1 MLRFGALFVLAV
13 VAMALLACLTLM
25 LATALPPLQPVG
37 SLLAAPLALAGAVLF
52 PAVLPV
58 GRFAE
63 AQAPVKLLPYG
74 AGYDR
79 ITEAVTTEF
88 RALIDLVRQA
98 LREKLKLTPGMG
110 DYYVDVQGI
119 WADKAVVLINGRLY
133 SYPYTVG
140 ADNAVA
146 LGEGTEVVASFTPV
160 KEALASQPGDFRV
173 LEAKDGGVDIEVT
186 VIRAG
191 LSGNGNY
198 YSDAAL
204 KTLVPLVEAARVF
217 VKSDELHLKGGGK
230 DVGNLIGGL
239 FGAQFVAGLTPDTG
253 RVTATFR
260 AISATEPAVVKMV
273 EAIRRGM
280 QGLMG
285 LSIDASATVRKVQR
299 DGKAVR
305 EAVRFVQLK
314 SVDLIVE
321 PGAGGGLD
329 RLAEAAADPTNLFD
343 PTQPAGEEPMFKKT
357 LLLAAVAALATTG
370 TVALTEAAASPQ
382 VFAALQAGCATHQ
395 VDVAQVLQLVDAGP
409 DEATVTAGVTRLVEA
424 AKAARLAEAQGSRGA
439 SGATG
444 DDRPLTQADLAMFR
458 VRQAAATKVAGCNLP
473 GPAKERLQAQLDGM
487 ERFTEA
493 QVDEL
498 IAGERAYLARMT
510 ESGTVRLGDGSR
522 LEVQDR
528 SIVIKDMLD
537 AFFDPKHKD
546 HRTHGSFKEC
556 YIEITGDRHVTGRLN
571 DCDMPRL
578 RESLGAAVDFREAIN
593 SSTFSNVLGDS
604 ITRRM
609 LAYIGQRT
617 DLQTWRRVA
626 SVTRVADFRTQ
637 ERTQMGGYAN
647 LPAVAQGAAYTVL
660 TSPGDLKAT
669 YAVTKR
675 GGLETLTLEAIK
687 NDDVGAIRRIP
698 TELGLAAANT
708 LYEFVFDF
716 FRTNPTI
723 YDAAAL
729 YTAPRGNLFTA
740 AFSAAQWQAHRL
752 AMQKQVRLSSAKR
765 RGVTPR
771 HLLVPVDLQEAAFN
785 AFVRD
790 QNLDAT
796 FVQASVPQV
805 TVVDYW
811 TDVND
816 WCTVSDQTELPVLEI
831 GFLDGREDPELFVQ
845 DTPNVGSLFSND
857 QVTWKIRHI
866 YSGAILPEGEKGTTK
881 AVVP

>member
-1 MLRFGALFVLAV
+1 MRRPFR
-13 VAMALLACLTLM
+13 
-25 LATALPPLQPVG
+25 
-37 SLLAAPLALAGAVLF
+37 SHLALAAAAAL
-52 PAVLPV
+52 AQLQLPV

-63 AQAPVKLLPYG
+63 AQGELKLVPPG
-74 AGYDR
+74 AGFDR
-79 ITEAVTTEF
+79 LTEAVTTEF

-119 WADKAVVLINGRLY
+119 WADKVVVQLNGRLY
-133 SYPYTVG
+133 SHPYTVG
-140 ADNAVA
+140 ADNVVTV
-146 LGEGTEVVASFTPV
+146 GDGVEVVANFAPV
-160 KEALASQPGDFRV
+160 KEALASQAGDFRV

-198 YSDAAL
+198 YSDAAIQ
-204 KTLVPLVEAARVF
+204 TLVPLLEGARVF

-239 FGAQFVAGLTPDTG
+239 YGGQFVPGPIPDTG
-253 RVTATFR
+253 RATATFR

-299 DGKAVR
+299 AGKAVR

-329 RLAEAAADPTNLFD
+329 RLAEAAPETPAHQPTTEEDPIVN
-343 PTQPAGEEPMFKKT
+343 KKR
-357 LLLAAVAALATTG
+357 LLEALAAVNAARAAGFTASTT
-370 TVALTEAAASPQ
+370 TSAELLVALQEACAQGKLDYLKVLAMVETAADDAASK
-382 VFAALQAGCATHQ
+382 
-395 VDVAQVLQLVDAGP
+395 
-409 DEATVTAGVTRLVEA
+409 AGVTRLVEA
-424 AKAARLAEAQGSRGA
+424 AAEAQRLAEAQGNQGA
-439 SGATG
+439 AGG
-444 DDRPLTQADLAMFR
+444 DRPLTHADLAMFR
-458 VRQAAATKVAGCNLP
+458 VRQAAAIKVANCNLP
-473 GPAKERLQAQLDGM
+473 IPAKERLQAQLDGM
-487 ERFTEA
+487 DRFTEA
-493 QVDEL
+493 KVDEL

-510 ESGTVRLGDGSR
+510 ESGAVRLGDGSR

-528 SIVIKDMLD
+528 SVVIKDMLD

-546 HRTHGSFKEC
+546 HRAYGSFKEC
-556 YIEITGDRHVTGRLN
+556 YVEITGDRHVTGRLS
-571 DCDMPRL
+571 DCDMPKL
-578 RESLGAAVDFREAIN
+578 RESLGSAVDFREAIS
-593 SSTFSNVLGDS
+593 SSTFANVLGDS
-604 ITRRM
+604 ITRRL
-609 LAYIGQRT
+609 LAVYGQRT
-617 DLQTWRRVA
+617 DLQAWRRVA

-637 ERTQMGGYAN
+637 ERTQMGGYGN
-647 LPAVAQGAAYTVL
+647 LPAVNQGAAYTAL

-698 TELGLAAANT
+698 VELALAAANT
-708 LYEFVFDF
+708 LYEFALDF
-716 FRTNPTI
+716 FRTNPVI
-723 YDAAAL
+723 YDTAAL
-729 YTAPRGNLFTA
+729 YTVGKGNLFTT
-740 AFSAAQWQAHRL
+740 AFSGAQYQAHRL
-752 AMQKQVRLSSAKR
+752 AMQKFTRLSSAKR

-771 HLLVPVDLQEAAFN
+771 HLLVPVDLQEAAFD
-785 AFVRD
+785 AFRRD
-790 QNLDAT
+790 QNNDPD
-796 FVQASVPQV
+796 FVQTVQPQV
-805 TVVDYW
+805 LVVDYW
-811 TDVND
+811 TDAND
-816 WCTVSDQTELPVLEI
+816 WCTVADPMDLPVLEI

-845 DTPNVGSLFSND
+845 DMPNVGSLFSND

-881 AVVP
+881 AVVA

>member
-1 MLRFGALFVLAV
+1 MLR
-13 VAMALLACLTLM
+13 MRR
-25 LATALPPLQPVG
+25 Q
-37 SLLAAPLALAGAVLF
+37 PLALAAVAAL
-52 PAVLPV
+52 AAMVLPV

-63 AQAPVKLLPYG
+63 AQGEVKLIPPGTGFERL
-74 AGYDR
+74 
-79 ITEAVTTEF
+79 TEATTTEF

-110 DYYVDVQGI
+110 DYYVDIQGI
-119 WADKAVVLINGRLY
+119 WADKAVVLLNGRLY
-133 SYPYTVG
+133 SYPYTVS
-140 ADNAVA
+140 AENTVT
-146 LGEGTEVVASFTPV
+146 LGEGTEVVAAYAPV
-160 KEALASQPGDFRV
+160 KEALASQAGDFRV

-198 YSDAAL
+198 YTDAAL

-239 FGAQFVAGLTPDTG
+239 FNPQFVAGPTPDTG

-299 DGKAVR
+299 DGKPVR

-329 RLAEAAADPTNLFD
+329 RLAEAAATDPLSLN
-343 PTQPAGEEPMFKKT
+343 QPQHDEEPTVNKKR
-357 LLLAAVAALATTG
+357 LLEALAAINAARAAGIKADTATTAEVLVALQEACTGAGLAYDKVLAAVETAADDAAVKPAVARLAE
-370 TVALTEAAASPQ
+370 AATEA
-382 VFAALQAGCATHQ
+382 
-395 VDVAQVLQLVDAGP
+395 
-409 DEATVTAGVTRLVEA
+409 R
-424 AKAARLAEAQGSRGA
+424 RLAEAQGNRGA
-439 SGATG
+439 GG

-458 VRQAAATKVAGCNLP
+458 VRQAAATKLASCNLP
-473 GPAKERLQAQLDGM
+473 APAKERLQAQLDGM
-487 ERFTEA
+487 DRFTEA
-493 QVDEL
+493 KVDEL
-498 IAGERAYLARMT
+498 IAAERAYLARFT
-510 ESGTVRLGDGSR
+510 ESGSVRLGDGSR

-537 AFFDPKHKD
+537 AFFDPAHKD
-546 HRTHGSFKEC
+546 HRTYGSFKEC
-556 YIEITGDRHVTGRLN
+556 YIEITGDRYVTGRVSN
-571 DCDMPRL
+571 CDMPRL
-578 RESLGAAVDFREAIN
+578 RESLGSAIDFREAIS
-593 SSTFSNVLGDS
+593 SSTFASVLGDS
-604 ITRRM
+604 ITRRLM
-609 LAYIGQRT
+609 AVYGQRT
-617 DLQTWRRVA
+617 DLQAWRRIA
-626 SVTRVADFRTQ
+626 SVTRLNDFRTQ
-637 ERTQMGGYAN
+637 ERVQMGGYGN
-647 LPAVAQGAAYTVL
+647 LPAVAQGAAYTAL

-669 YAVTKR
+669 YAATKR

-698 TELGLAAANT
+698 QELALAAANT

-716 FRTNPTI
+716 LRTNPII
-723 YDAAAL
+723 YDTAAL
-729 YTAPRGNLFTA
+729 YTVGKGNLFST
-740 AFSAAQWQAHRL
+740 AFSAGQFMAHRL

-771 HLLVPVDLQEAAFN
+771 HLIVPVDLQEAAYD
-785 AFVRD
+785 AFKRD
-790 QNLDAT
+790 QNLDDKFVAT
-796 FVQASVPQV
+796 TQPTV

-811 TDVND
+811 TDPND
-816 WCTVSDQTELPVLEI
+816 WCTVADPMDLPVLEI

-845 DTPNVGSLFSND
+845 DNPTVGSLFSND
-857 QVTWKIRHI
+857 IITWKIRHI
-866 YSGAILPEGEKGTTK
+866 YGGVVPPEGEKGTTK
-881 AVVP
+881 AVVA

>member
-1 MLRFGALFVLAV
+1 MDPLKLI
-13 VAMALLACLTLM
+13 
-25 LATALPPLQPVG
+25 PP
-37 SLLAAPLALAGAVLF
+37 
-52 PAVLPV
+52 
-58 GRFAE
+58 
-63 AQAPVKLLPYG
+63 G
-74 AGYDR
+74 AGFDR
-79 ITEAVTTEF
+79 LTEATTTEF

-119 WADKAVVLINGRLY
+119 WADRAVVLLNGRLY
-133 SYPYTVG
+133 SYPYTVS
-140 ADNAVA
+140 AENTVT
-146 LGEGTEVVASFTPV
+146 LGEGTEVVAAYAPV
-160 KEALASQPGDFRV
+160 KEALASQAGDFRV

-217 VKSDELHLKGGGK
+217 VKSDEVHLKSGGK

-239 FGAQFVAGLTPDTG
+239 YGAQFVAGPMPDTG

-260 AISATEPAVVKMV
+260 AISASEPAVVKMV

-285 LSIDASATVRKVQR
+285 LSIDAKATVRKSSR
-299 DGKAVR
+299 EGKPVR
-305 EAVRFVQLK
+305 EAVRFVQLS

-329 RLAEAAADPTNLFD
+329 RLAEAAADLTNPSD

-382 VFAALQAGCATHQ
+382 VFAALQTACATHQ
-395 VDVAQVLQLVDAGP
+395 VDMAQVLQLVEAGP
-409 DEATVTAGVTRLVEA
+409 DEATVTAGVTRLLDA
-424 AKAARLAEAQGSRGA
+424 AKTARLAEAQGNRGTG
-439 SGATG
+439 GAGG

-458 VRQAAATKVAGCNLP
+458 VRQAAATKLASCNLP

-487 ERFTEA
+487 DRFTEA
-493 QVDEL
+493 KVDEL
-498 IAGERAYLARMT
+498 IASERAYLARMT
-510 ESGTVRLGDGSR
+510 ESGSVRLGDGSR

-528 SIVIKDMLD
+528 SVVINDMLD

-546 HRTHGSFKEC
+546 HRAHASFKEC
-556 YIEITGDRHVTGRLN
+556 YIEITGDRRVTGRLS

-578 RESLGAAVDFREAIN
+578 RESLGSAVDFREAVT
-593 SSTFSNVLGDS
+593 STTFANVLGDS
-604 ITRRM
+604 VTRRM

-626 SVTRVADFRTQ
+626 SVTNVADFRTQ

-647 LPAVAQGAAYTVL
+647 LPAVAQGAPYTVL
-660 TSPGDLKAT
+660 TSPGDLRAT

-687 NDDVGAIRRIP
+687 NDDAGAIRRIP

-716 FRTNPTI
+716 FRNNPNI
-723 YDAAAL
+723 YDAAPL
-729 YTAPRGNLFTA
+729 YTAGKGNLFTA
-740 AFSAAQWQAHRL
+740 AFSAAQYQAHRL

-765 RGVTPR
+765 RGVNPR
-771 HLLVPVDLQEAAFN
+771 HLLIPPDLEEVAYN
-785 AFVRD
+785 TFVRNT
-790 QNLDAT
+790 NLDAT
-796 FVQASVPQV
+796 FVQTSMPQI

-816 WCTVSDQTELPVLEI
+816 WCTVSDQTELPVLEV
-831 GFLDGREDPELFVQ
+831 GFLDGREDPELLVQ
-845 DTPNVGSLFSND
+845 DLPTQGSLFSND
-857 QVTWKIRHI
+857 IITWKIRHI
-866 YSGAILPEGEKGTTK
+866 YSGAVLPEGEKGTTK

>member
-25 LATALPPLQPVG
+25 LATALPPLPPVG
-37 SLLAAPLALAGAVLF
+37 GLSATPLAMAGAVLF
-52 PAVLPV
+52 PALLPV

-63 AQAPVKLLPYG
+63 AQAAVKLLPYG
-74 AGYDR
+74 TGYDR

-119 WADKAVVLINGRLY
+119 WGEKVVVQLNGRLY
-133 SYPYTVG
+133 SYPYTIDANNLV
-140 ADNAVA
+140 VV
-146 LGEGTEVVASFTPV
+146 GEGTEVVANYAPV
-160 KEALASQPGDFRV
+160 KEALANRQAGDFIV

-239 FGAQFVAGLTPDTG
+239 FGAQFVEGATPDTG

-260 AISATEPAVVKMV
+260 ALSATEPAVVKMV

-280 QGLMG
+280 QQLMG
-285 LSIDASATVRKVQR
+285 LSIDATATVRKVQR
-299 DGKAVR
+299 GGKAVR

-329 RLAEAAADPTNLFD
+329 RLAEAAADPTNPSD

-395 VDVAQVLQLVDAGP
+395 VDMAQVLQLVEAGP

-424 AKAARLAEAQGSRGA
+424 AKAARLAEAQGNRGA
-439 SGATG
+439 G

-458 VRQAAATKVAGCNLP
+458 VRQAAATKVANCNLP
-473 GPAKERLQAQLDGM
+473 APAKERLQAQLDGM

-493 QVDEL
+493 NVDAL

-510 ESGTVRLGDGSR
+510 ESGAVRLGDGSR

-528 SIVIKDMLD
+528 SVVINDMLD

-556 YIEITGDRHVTGRLN
+556 YIEITGDRHVTGRLT

-578 RESLGAAVDFREAIN
+578 RESLGAAVDFREAIS
-593 SSTFSNVLGDS
+593 SSTFANVLGDS

-609 LAYIGQRT
+609 LAVYGQRT
-617 DLQTWRRVA
+617 DLQAWRRVA

-637 ERTQMGGYAN
+637 ERTQMGGYGN
-647 LPAVAQGAAYTVL
+647 LPAVAQGAPYAAL

-687 NDDVGAIRRIP
+687 NDDVGVIRRIP
-698 TELGLAAANT
+698 VELALAAANT
-708 LYEFVFDF
+708 LYEFALDF

-723 YDAAAL
+723 YDTAAL
-729 YTAPRGNLFTA
+729 YTVGKGNLFST
-740 AFSAAQWQAHRL
+740 AFSAAQYQAHRL
-752 AMQKQVRLSSAKR
+752 AMQKFTRLSSAKR

-771 HLLVPVDLQEAAFN
+771 HLLVPVDLQEAAFD
-785 AFVRD
+785 AFKRD
-790 QNLDAT
+790 QNLDDKFVAT
-796 FVQASVPQV
+796 VQPQV
-805 TVVDYW
+805 LVVDYW
-811 TDVND
+811 TDAND
-816 WCTVSDQTELPVLEI
+816 WCTVADPMDLPVLEI

-845 DTPNVGSLFSND
+845 DMPNVGSLFSND

-881 AVVP
+881 AVVA